1 MGFVMLRFLFEI
13 WCLLFHNVHCF
24 LSRWPRDAQNLFHL
38 PLFEPNDSYLR
49 REIKSYFIARL
60 LQHLC
65 NLPATFDIFFCKRY
79 QSVTFNNFTI

>member
-13 WCLLFHNVHCF
+13 WCLLFRNVHCF
-24 LSRWPRDAQNLFHL
+24 LSRRPRDAQNLFHL
-38 PLFEPNDSYLR
+38 PHCEPNDSYLR
-49 REIKSYFIARL
+49 QEIRSCFIARL

-65 NLPATFDIFFCKRY
+65 NLPTTFVIFCCKRY